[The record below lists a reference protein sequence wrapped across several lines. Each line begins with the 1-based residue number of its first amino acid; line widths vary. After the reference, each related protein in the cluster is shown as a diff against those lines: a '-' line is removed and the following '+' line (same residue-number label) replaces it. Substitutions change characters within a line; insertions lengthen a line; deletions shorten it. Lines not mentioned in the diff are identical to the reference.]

1 MSYRARVKFC
11 GITRAEDARI
21 AADLGVDAIGLVFV
35 PRSPRC
41 VSTRTAA
48 EICSALPPLIQIVG
62 LFMDAD
68 AATVQA
74 TLDAVPL
81 DLLQFHGTETPE
93 FCDSFRRS
101 HVKALAMGDGLDVEY
116 AAKRYA
122 RARGVLLDAHR
133 SGEQGGTGMR
143 FDWSEIPPRLAPRII
158 LAGGLGPDNVAQAIR
173 QVRPYAVDVSSGI
186 ETAPGI
192 KCPRRM
198 QLFMNEV
205 DRASR
210 DQGRD

>member
-1 MSYRARVKFC
+1 VSYRARVKFC
-11 GITRAEDARI
+11 GITRPEDARI

-35 PRSPRC
+35 PKSPRF
-41 VSTRTAA
+41 VNLQAA
-48 EICSALPPLIQIVG
+48 VEISSAMPPLIQIVG

-68 AATVQA
+68 ADTVQA
-74 TLDAVPL
+74 ALDAVPL
-81 DLLQFHGTETPE
+81 DLLQFHGAETPE

-101 HVKALAMGDGLDVEY
+101 HVKALAMGDGLDVDY

-133 SGEQGGTGMR
+133 SGEQGGTGVR
-143 FDWSEIPPRLAPRII
+143 FDWSAIPAHLAPRII
-158 LAGGLGPDNVAQAIR
+158 LAGGLGPDNVALAIR
-173 QVRPYAVDVSSGI
+173 EVRPYAVDVSSGI
-186 ETAPGI
+186 ESAPGI

-198 QLFMNEV
+198 QQFMNEV

-210 DQGRD
+210 EQGRN